1 MLTEIARRWQLPTVA
16 VATLTDAARWIGL
29 GLACAAASCLG
40 GSYGP
45 TFALVMLVIAT
56 AALVSSI
63 AGFAFSAIAGAML
76 FHIADD
82 PVRLVQIMVACSIA
96 NQAALTWQLR
106 KLIDWPGLCVFFAG
120 GIPGLAAGVWLLIH
134 ADRHL
139 YIHALGV
146 FLLVYSA
153 YMLLRTPMT
162 FKNQSIAFNVAA
174 GFLGGITGGGAGF
187 PGAAVTI
194 WCSMKGWDKA
204 RQRAVVQPF
213 ILIMQCTGLV
223 AISLARQTATAHPGF
238 DPANLLFIPASLL
251 GTMAGMLLYKRLSD
265 RQFARAVNAMLLI
278 SGASYLV

>member
-1 MLTEIARRWQLPTVA
+1 MLTEIARRWQPPSRA
-16 VATLTDAARWIGL
+16 VATLPDAARWIGL
-29 GLACAAASCLG
+29 GFTCAAAACLG
-40 GSYGP
+40 RSYGP
-45 TFALVMLVIAT
+45 TFALVMLVIAA

-96 NQAALTWQLR
+96 NQAAMTWQLR
-106 KLIDWPGLCVFFAG
+106 KSIDWPGLCVFFAG
-120 GIPGLAAGVWLLIH
+120 GIPGLAAGVCLLIH

-139 YIHALGV
+139 YIHALGA

-162 FKNQSIAFNVAA
+162 FKNQSIAFDVAA
-174 GFLGGITGGGAGF
+174 GFLGGITGGAAGF

-278 SGASYLV
+278 SGVSYLV